1 MMLITAIVAPSRVV
15 AVRRALGL
23 FGVRGLSTARVF
35 GPAPDRRVEI
45 YRGARWT
52 ASLAPRVRLD
62 VLSPNE
68 DTRDLVRVIA
78 RAATGSD
85 LELWVT
91 RVDHVVR
98 IRTGE
103 VGLDAL

>member
-1 MMLITAIVAPSRVV
+1 
-15 AVRRALGL
+15 
-23 FGVRGLSTARVF
+23 
-35 GPAPDRRVEI
+35 
-45 YRGARWT
+45 
-52 ASLAPRVRLD
+52 

-91 RVDHVVR
+91 RVDHLVR

>member
-15 AVRRALGL
+15 PVRRALSL
-23 FGVRGLSTARVF
+23 FGVRGLSTTRVF
-35 GPAPDRRVEI
+35 GPARGGKVEV

-52 ASLAPRVRLD
+52 ASLTPRVRLD

-68 DTRDLVRVIA
+68 DTRDLVRVIS

-91 RVDHVVR
+91 RVDHLVR